1 MRSIILQPD
10 EEVVTVFRQ
19 SPAILTFPALV
30 ATVLLFVPFWYAT
43 KYSLVGSLKF
53 WLFIWA
59 LLVFGWFLE
68 KLVLW
73 HREKY
78 IVTTTRF
85 VKTSH
90 QNVFKQE
97 VSETA
102 LDRILNV
109 SFRTTGPWSM
119 ITGFGDI
126 DLQVVGR
133 VDPIIVK
140 SVQRPAVVKEFLW
153 RLHEQSLADRPTA
166 HNMQEYGMPNQRVP

>member
-10 EEVVTVFRQ
+10 EEVVTIFRQ
-19 SPAILTFPALV
+19 SPAVLAFPALV
-30 ATVLLFVPFWYAT
+30 AVVLLLLPFWYVI
-43 KYSLVGSLKF
+43 KYSLVSSLQF
-53 WLFIWA
+53 WLFIWV
-59 LLVFGWFLE
+59 LLILSWFLE
-68 KLVLW
+68 KVILW

-90 QNVFKQE
+90 QNIFKQE

-119 ITGFGDI
+119 LTGYGDI

>member
-1 MRSIILQPD
+1 MRSIILQPG

-19 SPAILTFPALV
+19 SPAILAFPASL
-30 ATVLLFVPFWYAT
+30 VLLLVLVPLWYAT
-43 KYSLVGSLKF
+43 KYALLGTLKF
-53 WLFIWA
+53 WIFIWIA
-59 LLVFGWFLE
+59 
-68 KLVLW
+68 LVLVW
-73 HREKY
+73 FSEKFILWRREKY
-78 IVTTTRF
+78 IVTTARF

-90 QNVFKQE
+90 ENVFKQE

-119 ITGFGDI
+119 LTGYGNI